1 MKNIKRKDLIVFGK
15 KFKNGL
21 RKMLNVRV
29 GDEDGG

>member
-21 RKMLNVRV
+21 RKMLIQKK
-29 GDEDGG
+29 EKI